1 MTAILNHIFP
11 WMIASIGFL
20 VLLVVRPLGYIDLSD
35 NNIENP
41 IYFLLVSVTGWFMMY
56 AIAEMLRRRDFI
68 GNKFISYLSLRSVPI
83 IGLHFLSFKLVSW
96 LAVGVYHMRNY
107 MIATFPVLMHG
118 SWWILYMI
126 SGIAIPLLIDKLYLA
141 CKGKIIDTVC
151 TLMHSE

>member
-1 MTAILNHIFP
+1 MTAILNHISP

-68 GNKFISYLSLRSVPI
+68 GNNCISCHL
-83 IGLHFLSFKLVSW
+83 SW
-96 LAVGVYHMRNY
+96 LAG
-107 MIATFPVLMHG
+107 LQ
-118 SWWILYMI
+118 
-126 SGIAIPLLIDKLYLA
+126 
-141 CKGKIIDTVC
+141 
-151 TLMHSE
+151 